1 MPVPT
6 AVPTLA
12 VNQSTGDSLHV
23 VEKSAVRARR
33 HALRAPLIV
42 ALIVSALTGCD
53 NVSWG
58 GADVAVVPPPPKASG
73 ADLSKEEAA
82 AMEDLPQGPVL
93 YYVARSSAGAVMI
106 PVAEITGDSLRSL
119 RTRGDAHVYASRFV
133 ASNMRQGQEFA
144 LFSRGARVGTYVV
157 QSAQVPD
164 QPGCP
169 VQPQALGSLELSAG
183 SDSIRE
189 FLAVSKPQAPQIT
202 KSGSGTAEPTGSMR
216 FVAPILAERA
226 LRARGAQLPGSWGA
240 ALRQITPFP
249 ASGRSGPGFAATF
262 LVGDTLGAGGDNE
275 GYALFMIT
283 LPSASQTGYDTAFV
297 DFRDYPK
304 TGKQA
309 ARVVDYLDWTRDD
322 QVELLLR
329 VFGVSDSWF
338 EVVAKGT
345 DGKWRT
351 TLHGRC
357 DQGSRSAPSS
367 TDFTGAPGDTGV
379 VSGSRPEQTGAVSA
393 KPAGKAKAPAKGK
406 APTHR

>member
-1 MPVPT
+1 LPLPT

-12 VNQSTGDSLHV
+12 VNQFTGVSLRV
-23 VEKSAVRARR
+23 FKKSA
-33 HALRAPLIV
+33 LLV
-42 ALIVSALTGCD
+42 ALIVSTVAGCD

-58 GADVAVVPPPPKASG
+58 GADVAIVPPPPKAG
-73 ADLSKEEAA
+73 GGNLSKEEAA
-82 AMEDLPQGPVL
+82 AMDDLPQGPVL
-93 YYVARSSAGAVMI
+93 YYVARSTAGAVMI
-106 PVAEITGDSLRSL
+106 PIAEISGDSLRSL
-119 RTRGDAHVYASRFV
+119 QTKGDAHVYASRFV

-144 LFSRGARVGTYVV
+144 LFSHGARVGTYVV

-169 VQPQALGSLELSAG
+169 IQPQALGALELSSG
-183 SDSIRE
+183 GDSIRE

-202 KSGSGTAEPTGSMR
+202 KRGTESTEATGSMR

-226 LRARGAQLPGSWGA
+226 LRKRGAQLPGNWQS
-240 ALRQITPFP
+240 ALKQITPFP
-249 ASGRSGPGFAATF
+249 AAGRSGPGFAATF
-262 LVGDTLGAGGDNE
+262 LVGDTLGSGGDNE

-283 LPSASQTGYDTAFV
+283 LPSASQTGYDTTFV
-297 DFRDYPK
+297 DFRDYPR

-357 DQGSRSAPSS
+357 ATGHSTAPSANDS
-367 TDFTGAPGDTGV
+367 ASASRDTGTV
-379 VSGSRPEQTGAVSA
+379 TGSRPETTG
-393 KPAGKAKAPAKGK
+393 G
-406 APTHR
+406 

>member
-1 MPVPT
+1 MK
-6 AVPTLA
+6 LF
-12 VNQSTGDSLHV
+12 
-23 VEKSAVRARR
+23 RAQLV
-33 HALRAPLIV
+33 A
-42 ALIVSALTGCD
+42 ALIVSTLTGCD

-58 GADVAVVPPPPKASG
+58 GADVAIVPPPPKPSG
-73 ADLSKEEAA
+73 VDLTKEEAA
-82 AMEDLPQGPVL
+82 AMEELPQGPVL
-93 YYVARSSAGAVMI
+93 YYVARSTAGAVMI
-106 PVAEITGDSLRSL
+106 PIAEIAADSLRSL
-119 RTRGDAHVYASRFV
+119 RTTGDAHVYASRFV
-133 ASNMRQGQEFA
+133 AANMRQGQEFA

-169 VQPQALGSLELSAG
+169 IQPQALGSLELSTGA
-183 SDSIRE
+183 DSIRE

-202 KSGSGTAEPTGSMR
+202 KRGNESTEATGSMR

-226 LRARGAQLPGSWGA
+226 LRKRGAQLPGNWQG

-249 ASGRSGPGFAATF
+249 AAGRSGPGFAATF

-275 GYALFMIT
+275 GYDLFMIT
-283 LPSASQTGYDTAFV
+283 LPSASQTGYDTTFV

-309 ARVVDYLDWTRDD
+309 IRVVDYLDWTRDD

-338 EVVAKGT
+338 EVVAKGK

-357 DQGSRSAPSS
+357 ESGVRSAPSPIKPDS
-367 TDFTGAPGDTGV
+367 SAGPPKDSVG
-379 VSGSRPEQTGAVSA
+379 GSRPERTG
-393 KPAGKAKAPAKGK
+393 G
-406 APTHR
+406 